1 MKATDAAFADH
12 RSAEVAV
19 PAHYDTGLGVAFT
32 DKYLPKAHSHQ
43 AAIHLTTAFRKY
55 AVSRV
60 IGAGSMQEEERAGA
74 NTHPGSGRIWGLVW
88 RQKVVHTGL
97 LL

>member
-1 MKATDAAFADH
+1 M
-12 RSAEVAV
+12 AV

-32 DKYLPKAHSHQ
+32 DKYLSKAHSHQ

-60 IGAGSMQEEERAGA
+60 IGAGSMQEEKRAGA
-74 NTHPGSGRIWGLVW
+74 NTHPGGGRIWGLVL
-88 RQKVVHTGL
+88 RQKVVHTDL